1 MDLTSKITEL
11 KKERDTIQERIE
23 ADKNSLSALNSTI
36 KKLEKKAA
44 EVKEILNGSTETKA
58 GE

>member
-23 ADKNSLSALNSTI
+23 ADKNSLSTLNSTI

-44 EVKEILNGSTETKA
+44 EVKEILDGSTETK
-58 GE
+58 E